1 MRLINTSTLLLDEFF
16 GDDIPKYAILS
27 HTWTKEEVTF
37 REWLEPT
44 ATTASKAGFVK
55 VKEACA
61 IALSLSHEWLW
72 ADTACIDKT
81 SSAELSEAINSMFAW
96 YRDSTECLVYLTDV
110 EKAADGDG
118 QPQQLLDITAS
129 RWFERGWT
137 LQELLAPADL
147 TFYDRHWRRLGTKV
161 EYAYA
166 ISPITGIKAYIL
178 TSRVSLPSVLRQRVA
193 ERMSWMARRRTKRVE
208 DMAYCM
214 LGIFDINMPLLYGE
228 GDKAFRRLQ
237 HEILRSYHDHTILA
251 WTWMPPNGPRAGAGP
266 QEYACDIGVL
276 ASSPTAFAGHESVI
290 QHEAL
295 DRRFH
300 RLKPNLEAPTPY
312 SVTNLGLSI
321 RLPVRHTARK
331 LMVVLDA
338 RSGTARD
345 SACHYLAIT
354 LEGSSTQWT
363 LPRSAFPHRPFRF
376 CSTLPTPPAAD
387 LFLALQ
393 VDDLCQYA
401 EVHAEVP
408 GPDLYGL
415 LLTFEYPFPGLAAH
429 PRGCLSYEDSL
440 ITFPSDPTAW
450 TEMFSLPGEPHLH
463 VRSTAVV
470 LCLSGSRQNSCVE
483 ELVPD
488 VSLLFTLSVVT
499 AQGTDGVEN
508 IVLFGH
514 PVQISQDWHPDE
526 RRRYEEEDDGETDWF
541 NWFDPDQWFDQ
552 DPRLRE
558 ALENEMKQVFQ
569 QASERAGTLE
579 ERFEDWNRRDPE
591 KQSYS
596 RARMGTCDLAYPGF
610 KEARMVLLD
619 APASSYEGDEDYI

>member
-44 ATTASKAGFVK
+44 ATTASKAGFAK

-61 IALSLSHEWLW
+61 VALSLGHEWLW

-96 YRDSTECLVYLTDV
+96 YRDSAECLVYLTDV
-110 EKAADGDG
+110 KQAAESDG

-147 TFYDRHWRRLGTKV
+147 TFYDRQWRCLGTKV
-161 EYAYA
+161 EYAHA
-166 ISPITGIKAYIL
+166 IAPITGIKAKIL
-178 TSRVSLPSVLRQRVA
+178 TSRVSLPSVLRQSVA
-193 ERMSWMARRRTKRVE
+193 ERMSWMARRRTTRVE

-251 WTWMPPNGPRAGAGP
+251 WTWTPPDRRLKYDWG
-266 QEYACDIGVL
+266 IGVL
-276 ASSPTAFAGHESVI
+276 ARSPTAFVDYESVI
-290 QHEAL
+290 QAL
-295 DRRFH
+295 GRQ
-300 RLKPNLEAPTPY
+300 LWAMQAPTPY

-338 RSGTARD
+338 QSGTARD
-345 SACHYLAIT
+345 PACHYLAIT

-393 VDDLCQYA
+393 VDDLCRYA

-408 GPDLYGL
+408 GPDSYGL
-415 LLTFEYPFPGLAAH
+415 LLTFENPFPGLAAH

-440 ITFPSDPTAW
+440 ITFPSHPTAW
-450 TEMFSLPGEPHLH
+450 TEMSSPPGEPHLH

-470 LCLSGSRQNSCVE
+470 LCLSGSRHNSCVE

-499 AQGTDGVEN
+499 AQGKDGVEN

-526 RRRYEEEDDGETDWF
+526 RRRYEEADDEETGWY

-558 ALENEMKQVFQ
+558 ALENEMNRVFQ
-569 QASERAGTLE
+569 KASERAGTLE
-579 ERFEDWNRRDPE
+579 ERFEDWNRRDLE

-619 APASSYEGDEDYI
+619 APASFIRGR